1 MIGANVV
8 KTNVVIV
15 VGTLDL
21 YSIVWRGLCHGLKR
35 YWPDCPWPVRFITN
49 DLDPPCGEA
58 VKVGG
63 DHTRWS
69 QRMKKGLRQ
78 IKSPVI
84 LWLTSD
90 NWITAPVDTE
100 ALLDFAGYILSRKA
114 DHIRLYPGWDH
125 DTAKGPFRHDFRL
138 MVFNRKSPYRCSLKP
153 GLWWRKALLSLLRK
167 GEQAWDFEREASK
180 RSRELGDRFL
190 AVADWGHF
198 PMVTAGDPSGDW
210 VKSPVVRGRWTK
222 AALRYAQQEGL
233 KIDFSKH
240 PMGKIIDDKL
250 RKVDWLLP

>member
-1 MIGANVV
+1 
-8 KTNVVIV
+8 

-21 YSIVWRGLCHGLKR
+21 YKDVWQGLCHGLKK
-35 YWPDCPWPVRFITN
+35 YWPDCPWPVWFITN
-49 DLDPPCGEA
+49 KLDSPCGEA

-63 DHTRWS
+63 DRTQWS
-69 QRMKKGLRQ
+69 QRMKRGLKQ

-90 NWITAPVDTE
+90 NWITAPPDTG
-100 ALLDFAGYILSRKA
+100 ALVDFARYMLSKRI

-125 DTAKGPFRHDFRL
+125 DRAKGPFRHDPRL
-138 MVFNRKSPYRCSLKP
+138 MVFTRNSPYRCSLKP
-153 GLWWRKALLSLLRK
+153 SLWRRKVLIRLLRD
-167 GEQAWDFEREASK
+167 GEEAWDFERLASK

-190 AVADWGHF
+190 AVKDWGYF

-222 AALRYAQQEGL
+222 AAKAYCDREGL
-233 KIDFSKH
+233 KVDFSRH
-240 PMGKIIDDKL
+240 PIGEILDPKL
-250 RKVDWLLP
+250 RKIDWVLP